1 MSTRVCKKAF
11 LAIYAISN
19 GRLSRA
25 LSKMQSVGSPQT
37 DQRGRHEP
45 KNKTP
50 EEDVQ
55 FVRAHI
61 QSFSTESSHYC
72 SKDNPNRRYLSSDL
86 TIKKMYDLYLEK
98 CKSESRTPV
107 KENVYHEIFNTKFN
121 LSFGSPKSDTCNR
134 CDLLQTSLKTETD

>member
-1 MSTRVCKKAF
+1 M
-11 LAIYAISN
+11 
-19 GRLSRA
+19 
-25 LSKMQSVGSPQT
+25 GSPQT

-107 KENVYHEIFNTKFN
+107 KENVYREIFNTKFN